1 MQRTSLASTVFAIT
15 LLFGGLV
22 ATSTAD
28 ARAPINFRQDRQ
40 DARIEAGW
48 RQGDLT
54 RCEAARLNAR
64 AGRIERR
71 EQHMRATGGLQ
82 PRERVHLH
90 ASLDSLSRDIAE
102 QRRDGRG
109 CF

>member
-1 MQRTSLASTVFAIT
+1 MQRTNLASTAFAIT
-15 LLFGGLV
+15 LLFSGLL
-22 ATSTAD
+22 TTNTAD
-28 ARAPINFRQDRQ
+28 ARAPINLRQERQ

-48 RQGDLT
+48 RQGQLT

-64 AGRIERR
+64 SNRIEHR